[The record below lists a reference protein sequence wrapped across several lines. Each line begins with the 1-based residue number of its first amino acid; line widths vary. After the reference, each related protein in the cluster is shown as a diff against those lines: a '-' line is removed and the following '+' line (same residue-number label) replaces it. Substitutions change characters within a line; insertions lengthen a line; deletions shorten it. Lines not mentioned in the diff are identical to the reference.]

1 MRLEQ
6 VAFNWERFGERD
18 PLGAILTAGPPGAEC
33 WDTETFFRTGAQE
46 LARLR
51 ARCAELGLAFGGT
64 RALDF
69 GCGVGRLTRHLLED
83 FERADGVDVAAS
95 MIERAGQLNPSEDLR
110 FLCNPSADLDL
121 LQADAYDLV
130 LSLITLQHMP
140 PAYARRYIQEF
151 FRKVRPGGTVFF
163 QLPTRSHGRSSALL
177 SGHSLKQR
185 LLSRLPARW
194 VERYRLLRT
203 RRPRMDM
210 FGMPQA
216 EVEALI
222 RSEGGELYA
231 ADEVPDA
238 GDLLPSLRY
247 FARRAP

>member
-18 PLGAILTAGPPGAEC
+18 ALGAILTEGPPGAER
-33 WDTETFFRTGAQE
+33 WDTAAFFETGAKE
-46 LARLR
+46 VAGLR
-51 ARCAELGLAFGGT
+51 ARCLELGLAFGGT

-83 FERADGVDVAAS
+83 FEEAHGVDLADS
-95 MIERAGQLNPSEDLR
+95 MVQRARQLNPSEKLR
-110 FLCNPSADLDL
+110 FLGNSSPDLEL
-121 LQADAYDLV
+121 LQADSYDLA
-130 LSLITLQHMP
+130 LSLITLQHVP
-140 PAYARRYIQEF
+140 PAYARLYIQEF
-151 FRKVRPGGTVFF
+151 FRKTRPGGTVFF
-163 QLPTRSHGRSSALL
+163 QLPTQSHGRSSALL
-177 SGHSLKQR
+177 GGHSLKQR
-185 LLSRLPARW
+185 LLGCLPAGW

-210 FGMPQA
+210 FGMPRQ

-222 RSEGGELYA
+222 RSAGGELLA
-231 ADEVPDA
+231 ADEAPDA

-247 FARRAP
+247 FARRIP